1 MKKHIQIIQICVA
14 AALVGGSAAAWAS
27 GFALIEQNASG
38 LGNAFAGQAAAAEDA
53 STIFFNPA
61 GLTRLQG
68 GNFAGALHAI
78 TPSMNFT
85 NTGSAVAAPHALNGT
100 GGDAGSLVL
109 VPNGYLSWQMGPSW
123 WIGVGLSVPFGLKT
137 EYDANWTGRFQGVK
151 SDIKTVDINPTIAF
165 KLNDTVSIG
174 AGVSWQKVDA
184 EFTRAVNLGATEG
197 TARIEGDD
205 TQWGFNLGVMF
216 NFGPNTRIGASYR
229 SSMGY
234 QLSGTATI
242 LSAAGAPVAGTP
254 VAISANARFPDTFSL
269 AYGHVIDENWEILT
283 DVTYTRWSTIKSVPI
298 IRLDTGA
305 PLDTFNLQFN
315 DTWRAGIGANRKI
328 SKEFTLKLGFA
339 YDQSPVSDTFRTV
352 RLPDNDRTWVSI
364 GGKYSWSKASSL
376 DFGYAHLFVRNASI
390 NNVQGVAGGQN
401 GNVIGNFDNKV
412 DIVSIQFSHGF

>member
-165 KLNDTVSIG
+165 KLNDIVSIG

-184 EFTRAVNLGATEG
+184 ELTRAVNLGATEG
-197 TARIEGDD
+197 SAKIEADD
-205 TQWGFNLGVMF
+205 TQWGFNLGAMF
-216 NFGPNTRIGASYR
+216 NLDANTRIGASYR
-229 SSMGY
+229 STLGY

-242 LSAAGAPVAGTP
+242 LSAAGTPVLGTP
-254 VAISANARFPDTFSL
+254 VAVRADARLPDTYSL
-269 AYGHVIDENWEILT
+269 AFSHTVDRWQVLS
-283 DVTYTRWSTIKSVPI
+283 DFTYTRWSTLKSIAI

-305 PLDTFNLQFN
+305 PLDTLNLQFR
-315 DTWRAGIGANRKI
+315 DSWRFGLGLNHRWTEA
-328 SKEFTLKLGFA
+328 FTLKLGVA
-339 YDQSPVSDTFRTV
+339 YDKSPVEHAFRTV
-352 RLPDNDRTWVSI
+352 RLPDNDRTWIAI
-364 GGKYSWSKASSL
+364 GGKYHISKASAI
-376 DFGYAHLFVRNASI
+376 DFGYAHLFVKDALI
-390 NNVQGVAGGQN
+390 NNLQGTAGGQN
-401 GNVIGNFDNKV
+401 GNVIGNYDNKV
-412 DIVSIQFSHGF
+412 DIVSVQFTHAF